1 MPDGVGA
8 VLYSSLASTNDTA
21 REAVTRGEI
30 GPTWFAALAQT
41 KGRGRLG
48 RTWVSASGGNLY
60 TSLLFKPDVEPAE
73 LAALPFI
80 TSLAVR
86 EALIIHGADA
96 ASTQCKWPNDVL
108 INEKKCSGI
117 LIETILGQ
125 KNKIEAVIVGIGINL
140 KSFPE
145 DVQFPSTSLL
155 TEAGSAPQPD
165 EFLAT
170 LAEVFI
176 KHWLNW
182 ILSDLTTTLSEWT
195 QSAWGLGMR
204 RSVETASGRY
214 VGTLEGLADDGA
226 LILKL
231 DEGGEKRL
239 YAGDVFSADGRS

>member
-8 VLYSSLASTNDTA
+8 VLFSSLESTNDTA
-21 REAVTRGEI
+21 REAFARGEI
-30 GPTWFAALAQT
+30 GPTWFAALEQT

-48 RTWVSASGGNLY
+48 RTWVSNGGGNLY

-86 EALIIHGADA
+86 DALIKHGADGD
-96 ASTQCKWPNDVL
+96 SVQCKWPNDVL
-108 INEKKCSGI
+108 INEKKCAGI
-117 LIETILGQ
+117 LIETILSP
-125 KNKIEAVIVGIGINL
+125 KNTIDSVIVGIGINL
-140 KSFPE
+140 NSFP
-145 DVQFPSTSLL
+145 DSAQFPPTSLL
-155 TEAGSAPQPD
+155 AEAGFAPQPD

-176 KHWLNW
+176 AHWLNW
-182 ILSDLTTTLSEWT
+182 ILNGFTVTASQWT
-195 QSAWGLGMR
+195 DVAWGLGKR
-204 RSVETASGRY
+204 RSVETSAGS
-214 VGTLEGLADDGA
+214 VDGTLIGLADDGA

-239 YAGDVFSADGRS
+239 YAGDVFSAKNK